1 MCKVLAPVKVMYEML
16 QIKIRLY
23 DFSSIKTLSVSKS
36 SNFIMSQVLTRTAFN
51 INFF

>member
-23 DFSSIKTLSVSKS
+23 DFSSIKTLSISKS
-36 SNFIMSQVLTRTAFN
+36 SNFVMSQS
-51 INFF
+51 INTYSF

>member
-23 DFSSIKTLSVSKS
+23 DFSSIKTLSVSKF
-36 SNFIMSQVLTRTAFN
+36 SNFVMSQS
-51 INFF
+51 INTYSF